1 MENKRKVI
9 ALLLI
14 GLCLIST
21 VIGIAI
27 VANFDSGGIGGDK
40 IAIISIEGAI
50 VGGSGGGF
58 GIFGSESGADDIAKL
73 IKRAGEDPSV
83 RAIILRINSPGGSAA
98 ASQELHAE
106 VCKAQENGKIVV
118 TSMSDVATS
127 GGYYVAC
134 ASDKIVANP
143 GTITGSIGVIFS
155 QLQYSELLEEYG
167 IRANV
172 IKSGKYKDIG
182 SPLRNMT
189 EEERELLQEMIDD
202 IYFQFVRAVAEGR
215 QMNESEVLE
224 LADGRILTGRQA
236 KEMGLVD
243 ELGNFQDA
251 VDLAAELAGI
261 EGEPRVVEYGRK
273 SAFESFFGVFARELG
288 HGIAETILEAGKP
301 RGGVGGGMSQ
311 LFIFLSSLFFKI

>member
-1 MENKRKVI
+1 MESIKSVMGKKKKVI
-9 ALLLI
+9 ALLLLA
-14 GLCLIST
+14 LCLIST
-21 VIGIAI
+21 VLGIAI
-27 VANFDSGGIGGDK
+27 IAKTPFDSGGIGGDK

-50 VGGSGGGF
+50 VGGRGGLGL
-58 GIFGSESGADDIAKL
+58 FGSESGADDIAKQ

-83 RAIILRINSPGGSAA
+83 KAIILRINSPGGSAA
-98 ASQELHAE
+98 ASQELHEE
-106 VCKAQENGKIVV
+106 VCKARENGKVVV

-143 GTITGSIGVIFS
+143 GTITGSIGAIFS
-155 QLQYSELLEEYG
+155 QLQYSELLEKYG

-189 EEERELLQEMIDD
+189 EKEREILQEMIDD

-215 QMNESEVLE
+215 QMNEREVLE

-251 VDLAAELAGI
+251 VDLAAEMAGI
-261 EGEPRVVEYGRK
+261 EGKPRVVEYGRK
-273 SAFESFFGVFARELG
+273 APFESLFGVFARELG
-288 HGIAETILEAGKP
+288 HGIAETFLEAGKP
-301 RGGVGGGMSQ
+301 RVDLGW
-311 LFIFLSSLFFKI
+311 

>member
-1 MENKRKVI
+1 MESIKAVMENKRKVI
-9 ALLLI
+9 ALLLL
-14 GLCLIST
+14 GFCLISM
-21 VIGIAI
+21 VLGIAI
-27 VANFDSGGIGGDK
+27 IAKGPFDRGGIGVSGDK
-40 IAIISIEGAI
+40 IAIINIEGAI
-50 VGGSGGGF
+50 VGGSGGF
-58 GIFGSESGADDIAKL
+58 GIFGSASGADDIARQ
-73 IKRAGEDPSV
+73 IRCAGEDPSV
-83 RAIILRINSPGGSAA
+83 KAILLRINSPGGSAA

-106 VCKAQENGKIVV
+106 VCKARENGKIVV
-118 TSMSDVATS
+118 ASMSDVATS

-155 QLQYSELLEEYG
+155 QLQYSELLERYG

-172 IKSGKYKDIG
+172 IKSGEYKDIG

-189 EEERELLQEMIDD
+189 AEERQILQELIDD
-202 IYFQFVRAVAEGR
+202 IYIQFVRAVAEGR

-251 VDLAAELAGI
+251 VDLAAEMAGI
-261 EGEPRVVEYGRK
+261 EGKPRVAEYGRK
-273 SAFESFFGVFARELG
+273 TFFEQFFGVFARELG
-288 HGIAETILEAGKP
+288 HGIAETFLETGKQP
-301 RGGVGGGMSQ
+301 VG
-311 LFIFLSSLFFKI
+311 LSG